1 MIVIYSIESIL
12 LTGAWISCFF
22 ALFFIPRKKLDR
34 AAFIFL
40 TTQFFSWIL
49 GLIVVQYGWL
59 EYPVREFSKANA
71 TSFLFEF
78 LMLPIIVIYFILNYP
93 NHKQFKVRIL
103 YFAAIISAFT
113 LIEFIIERYTM
124 IIKYHAWKW
133 YWTWISMSLV
143 IYMVMVIYKWF
154 YKQKRIFSI

>member
-1 MIVIYSIESIL
+1 MILIYSIESIL
-12 LTGAWISCFF
+12 LTGAWIGCFI
-22 ALFFIPRKKLDR
+22 AIFFIPRKKLDK
-34 AAFIFL
+34 AALIFL
-40 TTQFFSWIL
+40 TTQFFTWIL

-78 LMLPIIVIYFILNYP
+78 LILPIISIFFILNYP
-93 NHKQFKVRIL
+93 IHKTLEVRIL
-103 YFAAIISAFT
+103 YFFTIISVFT
-113 LIEFIIERYTM
+113 LIEFLIERNTM
-124 IIKYHAWKW
+124 IIKYHSWKW

-143 IYMVMVIYKWF
+143 IYMVMVIYRWF